1 MCGCRRYARVIASAG
16 AVLIAFGTLTVTST
30 TVKAETEGRI
40 PSAGDADEANGDEE
54 AMIAEAVEHQH
65 KFVAAFNA
73 RKWDDVGAHYAE
85 DAIAVP
91 PNHEPI
97 QGRAAIVEYWKSVRD
112 TVGVAQCGEP
122 IEGTV
127 SGNLVAIVGRSCT
140 AHSGQLGFTY
150 HELSE
155 RQADGSLRYKFDMF
169 GFR

>member
-1 MCGCRRYARVIASAG
+1 MTERHMRSARARRRLGSILGAFCAVGLFVVPGIAN
-16 AVLIAFGTLTVTST
+16 
-30 TVKAETEGRI
+30 
-40 PSAGDADEANGDEE
+40 AGDADEANDEE

-73 RKWDDVGAHYAE
+73 RKWDEVGAHYAE

-97 QGRAAIVEYWKSVRD
+97 QGRAAIVEFWKSVRD
-112 TVGVAQCGEP
+112 TVGEARCGEP

-140 AHSGQLGFTY
+140 AHAGQLGFTY

>member
-1 MCGCRRYARVIASAG
+1 MTEHHMRSARARRWLGSILGAACAVGLFVVPGIAN
-16 AVLIAFGTLTVTST
+16 
-30 TVKAETEGRI
+30 
-40 PSAGDADEANGDEE
+40 AGDADEANDDEE
-54 AMIAEAVEHQH
+54 AMIAEATAVQHSLVE
-65 KFVAAFNA
+65 FYNS
-73 RKWDDVGAHYAE
+73 RKWDELGALYLE

-97 QGRAAIVEYWKSVRD
+97 QGRAAIVEYWKSVRE
-112 TVGVAQCGEP
+112 TVGEAKCGEP

-169 GFR
+169 GLR